1 VDIAE
6 IDLFSGEAR
15 FIKSGAAPSFVL
27 RDGGIFRLQ
36 SKTVPIGIMRALDAE
51 MIKFD
56 VQEGDRVVMVS
67 DGVSRSYDESP
78 WLLDMMSTDEEVLS
92 GDTDGASERIIRE
105 AISRGS
111 EDDVTA
117 GVIEIKTLRAG

>member
-1 VDIAE
+1 
-6 IDLFSGEAR
+6 
-15 FIKSGAAPSFVL
+15 
-27 RDGGIFRLQ
+27 
-36 SKTVPIGIMRALDAE
+36 

-67 DGVSRSYDESP
+67 DGVSRSYDECP
-78 WLLDMMSTDEEVLS
+78 WLLDMMSTDKNVLC
-92 GDTDGASERIIRE
+92 GDTEDAAERIIRE

-117 GVIEIKTLRAG
+117 GVIEVRMKRAG